1 MNKTIYVCCR
11 KTKWNHEGSL
21 LLVIVY
27 TVASMVTNNS
37 FLSPLSNL
45 HFIPSKI
52 LSISEI
58 SVSCFSPNSVCRAS
72 VRSGKSGC
80 LVKLDAVNYSPLA
93 VGHKVD
99 TNNSLIIL
107 EKGCFL
113 DHHYHRYEKVQ
124 LFPIKHIYA
133 LGYVCN
139 KPFVRDGVLMGRKLL
154 DVVSSQGSK
163 QQKFERIRG
172 TS

>member
-1 MNKTIYVCCR
+1 MKSWRFIIVGDCLYSCVNFDKHLLPIPPEQPALHSIQNPVNK
-11 KTKWNHEGSL
+11 
-21 LLVIVY
+21 
-27 TVASMVTNNS
+27 
-37 FLSPLSNL
+37 
-45 HFIPSKI
+45 
-52 LSISEI
+52 I

-93 VGHKVD
+93 GGHKVD

-107 EKGCFL
+107 EKGCYL
-113 DHHYHRYEKVQ
+113 DHYYHRHEKAQ
-124 LFPIKHIYA
+124 LFPIKHIHT

>member
-1 MNKTIYVCCR
+1 MKSWRFI
-11 KTKWNHEGSL
+11 
-21 LLVIVY
+21 IVGDCLY
-27 TVASMVTNNS
+27 SCVNGDNNMS
-37 FLSPLSNL
+37 AFRDTPFLSPLSNL

-52 LSISEI
+52 LSMSKI

-93 VGHKVD
+93 GGHKVD
-99 TNNSLIIL
+99 TNNSLILL
-107 EKGCFL
+107 EKGCYL
-113 DHHYHRYEKVQ
+113 DHHYHWHCHEEVQ
-124 LFPIKHIYA
+124 LFPILHIYT

>member
-1 MNKTIYVCCR
+1 MKSWRFI
-11 KTKWNHEGSL
+11 
-21 LLVIVY
+21 IVGDCLY
-27 TVASMVTNNS
+27 SCVNGDKNMSALRNTS

-52 LSISEI
+52 LSMSKI
-58 SVSCFSPNSVCRAS
+58 SVSCFSPYNVCRAS

-80 LVKLDAVNYSPLA
+80 LVKLDAINYSPLA
-93 VGHKVD
+93 GGHKVD

-107 EKGCFL
+107 EKGWHL
-113 DHHYHRYEKVQ
+113 DHHYNWHCHEEVHI
-124 LFPIKHIYA
+124 FPILHIYT

-163 QQKFERIRG
+163 HQKFERIRG